1 MRKPSEKL
9 KSIGGLRISD
19 QMTRGEERVFLYK
32 KSNRNTCLIT
42 FLIPIDFTRTQK
54 PFKINI
60 LDELMTGIEPVTPSL
75 PRKCSTS
82 EPHQHFEIV
91 TALYRSQLIILTEE
105 ELIVNIL
112 F

>member
-1 MRKPSEKL
+1 
-9 KSIGGLRISD
+9 
-19 QMTRGEERVFLYK
+19 
-32 KSNRNTCLIT
+32 
-42 FLIPIDFTRTQK
+42 
-54 PFKINI
+54 
-60 LDELMTGIEPVTPSL
+60 MTGIEPVTPSL